1 MKTKTSLT
9 IIIPVY
15 NEIESLKHLVDEIHL
30 SLKNYQNY
38 SILFIDD
45 GSTDGSF
52 EFLKNIIKSDS
63 KIHLIQFSINK
74 GKSAALNE
82 GFKWVQSDYIVTMDA
97 DLQDD
102 PSEILNLL
110 KKLDQGFDLVSGWK
124 KKRNDPISKTIPSRI
139 FNFTTSFLTGIKI
152 HDFNCGLK
160 AYKRKVVKSI
170 KVYGGL
176 HRYIPVIAFKKG
188 FKVNEIIVNHRP
200 RKFGK
205 SKYGNERYFK
215 GLFDLITVLFLTKY
229 LKRPLHLFGLFGFLF
244 STIGFFI
251 NLWVLYLKYFL
262 GEPFS
267 MHIAILVLGV
277 MLIIIGVQFF
287 SIGLIGEMI
296 VQSNHKSF
304 NEKNEII
311 HHDKT

>member
-1 MKTKTSLT
+1 LKTKTSLA

-15 NEIESLKHLVDEIHL
+15 NEIESLKHLVHEIHL

-52 EFLKNIIKSDS
+52 EFLKNIMKSDS

-311 HHDKT
+311 HHDKI

>member
-1 MKTKTSLT
+1 M
-9 IIIPVY
+9 
-15 NEIESLKHLVDEIHL
+15 
-30 SLKNYQNY
+30 
-38 SILFIDD
+38 FIDD

-176 HRYIPVIAFKKG
+176 HRYIPVSAFK
-188 FKVNEIIVNHRP
+188 
-200 RKFGK
+200 
-205 SKYGNERYFK
+205 
-215 GLFDLITVLFLTKY
+215 
-229 LKRPLHLFGLFGFLF
+229 
-244 STIGFFI
+244 
-251 NLWVLYLKYFL
+251 
-262 GEPFS
+262 
-267 MHIAILVLGV
+267 
-277 MLIIIGVQFF
+277 
-287 SIGLIGEMI
+287 
-296 VQSNHKSF
+296 
-304 NEKNEII
+304 
-311 HHDKT
+311 

>member
-1 MKTKTSLT
+1 
-9 IIIPVY
+9 
-15 NEIESLKHLVDEIHL
+15 
-30 SLKNYQNY
+30 
-38 SILFIDD
+38 
-45 GSTDGSF
+45 
-52 EFLKNIIKSDS
+52 
-63 KIHLIQFSINK
+63 
-74 GKSAALNE
+74 
-82 GFKWVQSDYIVTMDA
+82 MDA

-200 RKFGK
+200 R
-205 SKYGNERYFK
+205 
-215 GLFDLITVLFLTKY
+215 TVSYTHLT
-229 LKRPLHLFGLFGFLF
+229 LP
-244 STIGFFI
+244 TICS
-251 NLWVLYLKYFL
+251 V
-262 GEPFS
+262 
-267 MHIAILVLGV
+267 
-277 MLIIIGVQFF
+277 
-287 SIGLIGEMI
+287 
-296 VQSNHKSF
+296 
-304 NEKNEII
+304 
-311 HHDKT
+311 